1 MTYWQD
7 IYLNKWATLSFI
19 LLFAT
24 ISVYDSIVVKLSSIA
39 GTELSKNSNVIIFVI
54 FFTFYGISTRFLL
67 ISSREDK
74 KNRHKRSF
82 VDKFHI
88 RGILITALILTF
100 TITLTIIFQ
109 ITFQGKYNLT
119 LLELQTAISRLSG
132 LALLTPLIYLFA
144 SWSIS
149 KKSYIIAMYTL
160 SLSLIAINLMISSVY
175 LLYLQSYYSFSPFT
189 SVNPFPIHIVG
200 ANIPTSEFTESLHF
214 IFDILSLT
222 SFFLMWIATLISL
235 LHYRQRMGKIK
246 YYVIMNIPL
255 IYYVFPFHNYIADLF
270 PLLESTPIYIS
281 VLYVL
286 FFSASEQVAALLFS
300 LVFWTSSTLVYNNNY
315 QRNLLISVVGMTI
328 IFGSIEIST
337 LQYRLYP
344 PFGLI
349 TQAFIPLG
357 AYLLLVGIFNSAKQM
372 SGDAKLRKDFY
383 TVANSR
389 INVLRTIGVT
399 QMEKELLRNFKL
411 AEERTKYTDT
421 IEEHYSEQ
429 DVRQIVRE
437 VLEELK
443 SRNSN
448 IKEL

>member
-149 KKSYIIAMYTL
+149 KK
-160 SLSLIAINLMISSVY
+160 
-175 LLYLQSYYSFSPFT
+175 
-189 SVNPFPIHIVG
+189 
-200 ANIPTSEFTESLHF
+200 
-214 IFDILSLT
+214 
-222 SFFLMWIATLISL
+222 
-235 LHYRQRMGKIK
+235 
-246 YYVIMNIPL
+246 
-255 IYYVFPFHNYIADLF
+255 
-270 PLLESTPIYIS
+270 
-281 VLYVL
+281 
-286 FFSASEQVAALLFS
+286 
-300 LVFWTSSTLVYNNNY
+300 
-315 QRNLLISVVGMTI
+315 
-328 IFGSIEIST
+328 
-337 LQYRLYP
+337 
-344 PFGLI
+344 
-349 TQAFIPLG
+349 
-357 AYLLLVGIFNSAKQM
+357 
-372 SGDAKLRKDFY
+372 
-383 TVANSR
+383 
-389 INVLRTIGVT
+389 VT
-399 QMEKELLRNFKL
+399 
-411 AEERTKYTDT
+411 
-421 IEEHYSEQ
+421 
-429 DVRQIVRE
+429 
-437 VLEELK
+437 
-443 SRNSN
+443 
-448 IKEL
+448 